1 MPTYHKDLRTK
12 RKRLGITQAELS
24 EHTGIACPNIC
35 MYESGRKPLTESRYM
50 LLDAALDKI
59 IVLKINQLRKLAR
72 NK

>member
-1 MPTYHKDLRTK
+1 MTQYHKDLKAK
-12 RKRLGITQAELS
+12 RKSLGITQAELS
-24 EHTGIACPNIC
+24 DHTGIATPNIC

-72 NK
+72 KK